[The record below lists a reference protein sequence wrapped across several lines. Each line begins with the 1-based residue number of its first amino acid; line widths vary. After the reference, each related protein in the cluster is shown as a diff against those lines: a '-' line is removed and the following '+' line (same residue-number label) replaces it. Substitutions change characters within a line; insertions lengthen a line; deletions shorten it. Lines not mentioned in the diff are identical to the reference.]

1 MIHWVGK
8 HSAGK
13 KSIHCTVVGS
23 QRTKVEI
30 PLVKVQG
37 LRSLVYDVMSGVVDL
52 QGSVSVWSMWQVN
65 SHYNVG
71 HVYCLV
77 HVTRAPHIFIASTSN
92 CINKVQVYNPNNQ
105 C

>member
-30 PLVKVQG
+30 LLVKVQG

-52 QGSVSVWSMWQVN
+52 QESVSVWFMWQVN
-65 SHYNVG
+65 SHY

-77 HVTRAPHIFIASTSN
+77 HVT
-92 CINKVQVYNPNNQ
+92 
-105 C
+105 

>member
-13 KSIHCTVVGS
+13 KSIHCTVEGS

-52 QGSVSVWSMWQVN
+52 QGSVPVCHSIRVVSKFT
-65 SHYNVG
+65 
-71 HVYCLV
+71 L
-77 HVTRAPHIFIASTSN
+77 
-92 CINKVQVYNPNNQ
+92 
-105 C
+105 